1 MKIIKW
7 HDDSYINAIKKSIG
21 YNPCSANLT
30 LMNKGNYLQR
40 RFALSALF
48 LTMYNLSIEK
58 SGLLFIKRKKYSPV
72 LVAHIVTYIAFND
85 IKKIDLNKKIG
96 RIELHIHTLMD
107 DKKRVFSMSP
117 KGGKYFPW
125 QETSI
130 IELKNLVS
138 QFSE

>member
-7 HDDSYINAIKKSIG
+7 HDESYINIIKKSIG
-21 YNPCSANLT
+21 YNSCSANIT
-30 LMNKGNYLQR
+30 VMKKGNYLQR

-58 SGLLFIKRKKYSPV
+58 SGLLFIKRKKYSPR
-72 LVAHIVTYIAFND
+72 LVSHNVTYIAFND
-85 IKKIDLNKKIG
+85 IKKIDLKEKIG
-96 RIELHIHTLMD
+96 RIDLHIHTFMD

-117 KGGKYFPW
+117 KGGKFLPW

-130 IELKNLVS
+130 IELKDLVG